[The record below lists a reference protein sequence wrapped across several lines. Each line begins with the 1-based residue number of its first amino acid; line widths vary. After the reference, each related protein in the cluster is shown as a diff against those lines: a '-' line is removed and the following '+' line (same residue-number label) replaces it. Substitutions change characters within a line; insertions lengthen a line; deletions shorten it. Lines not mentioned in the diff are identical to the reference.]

1 LHLKRVVLENIKGFG
16 KAELDFCPEGSTY
29 PGWAVVTG
37 DNGSGKTAL
46 LRAIALAIV
55 GPTDARQLL
64 PDLRGWVTFG
74 KRRGTISVEIKPD
87 NNVDKTEKGGYPV
100 QSTFWAEVALDASN
114 SVPTIDSTD
123 VYRKKRKGA
132 ANGPWSPST
141 AGWFT
146 VAYGPFRRL
155 YGTSSDAQRVMMIPG
170 RVPRFGTLFRE
181 DATLGEAEQW
191 IKDLEYASAVDS
203 GQAQRRALENLLAL
217 IRDQFLRHGVA
228 VEEIKSDSVWLRDVA
243 GRRLQLGDMSEGYR
257 SALAMLL
264 DLYRH
269 MVDVYGPAVVRRD
282 KEGRYIVDKPGL
294 VLIDEVDSHLHPDWQ
309 RDIGFWLK
317 THFPNVQ
324 FIVTSHSPLVC
335 PAADG
340 GRIYHLPQPDGGP
353 PFRLKKKDYEAVIA
367 GKPDEILLT
376 PAFGL
381 EHTRSPYAVSQRERH
396 ALLVSKRLQLGLS
409 AEEQAELKQ
418 LSLFV
423 QHP

>member
-1 LHLKRVVLENIKGFG
+1 MHLKRVVLENIKGFG
-16 KAELDFCPEGSTY
+16 KAELDLCPEGSEY

-46 LRAIALAIV
+46 LRAIVFAIV

-64 PDLRGWVTFG
+64 PDLRGWVSFG
-74 KRRGTISVEIKPD
+74 KKRGTISVEIRPD
-87 NNVDKTEKGGYPV
+87 NEVDKTEKGGYPV
-100 QSTFWAEVALDASN
+100 QSTFWAELAIDASN
-114 SVPTIDSTD
+114 SVPTIEATD
-123 VYRKKRKGA
+123 VYRKKKKGA
-132 ANGPWSPST
+132 TNGPWSPST
-141 AGWFT
+141 AGWFA

-191 IKDLEYASAVDS
+191 IKDLEYDSAVEK
-203 GQAQRRALENLLAL
+203 GQVPRAALENLLAL
-217 IRDQFLRHGVA
+217 VKDQFLRHGVA

-243 GRRLQLGDMSEGYR
+243 GRRMQLGDMSEGYR

-269 MVDVYGPAVVRRD
+269 MVSVYGPDVVSQD
-282 KEGRYIVDKPGL
+282 DEGRYVVDKPGV
-294 VLIDEVDSHLHPDWQ
+294 VLIDEVDTHLHPDWQ

-317 THFPNVQ
+317 THFPAVQ

-340 GRIYHLPQPDGGP
+340 GRIYHLPQPDDGS
-353 PFRLKKKDYEAVIA
+353 PFQLSRNDYEAVIA

-381 EHTRSPYAVSQRERH
+381 EHTRSPHAVRNREKH
-396 ALLVSKRLQLGLS
+396 ALLMSKRLAAGLTD
-409 AEEQAELKQ
+409 EEQVELDQ

-423 QHP
+423 QSP